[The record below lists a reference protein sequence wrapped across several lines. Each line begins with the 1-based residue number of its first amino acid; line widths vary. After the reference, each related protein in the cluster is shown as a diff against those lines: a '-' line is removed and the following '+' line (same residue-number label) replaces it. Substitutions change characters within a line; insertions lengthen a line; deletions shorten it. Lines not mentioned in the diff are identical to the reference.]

1 MPPYLN
7 VPVPEPFDLGECGVV
22 AGDCVFLTM
31 CDFNSFTTRK
41 NPEGVVTA
49 FQKAFPS
56 PGAEKLMIKVL
67 NSHGQPASLQR
78 LKALIGNDDRCILIE
93 KALTRPQT
101 AGLIE
106 RADCLVSLH
115 RAEGF
120 GRVIAEA
127 MTLGT
132 VVVATDWS
140 GSTSILDRTRGYPV
154 SYSLRDVAANEYV
167 FNHGSQWAEP
177 SVEDAAAN
185 LRTVRDRLGS
195 DGELRRRAKE
205 FVEHAYGLDTVAAAL
220 ADRLEVLSA
229 ARSGIS
235 V

>member
-1 MPPYLN
+1 M
-7 VPVPEPFDLGECGVV
+7 
-22 AGDCVFLTM
+22 
-31 CDFNSFTTRK
+31 
-41 NPEGVVTA
+41 
-49 FQKAFPS
+49 
-56 PGAEKLMIKVL
+56 
-67 NSHGQPASLQR
+67 
-78 LKALIGNDDRCILIE
+78 
-93 KALTRPQT
+93 TRPQT
-101 AGLIE
+101 AGLIA

-115 RAEGF
+115 RGEGF

-127 MTLGT
+127 MALGT

-177 SVEDAAAN
+177 SVEDAATK
-185 LRTVRDRLGS
+185 LRTVRDHLGG

-229 ARSGIS
+229 ERSGIS